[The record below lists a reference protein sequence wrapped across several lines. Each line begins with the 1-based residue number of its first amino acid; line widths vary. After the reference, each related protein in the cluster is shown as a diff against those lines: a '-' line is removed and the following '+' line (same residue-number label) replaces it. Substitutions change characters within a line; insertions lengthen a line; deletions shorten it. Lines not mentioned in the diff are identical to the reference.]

1 MSIAISCDSGTK
13 WKLYPVPGFPN
24 SSVGRESACNEGEQ
38 GSIPRSGRPPGEG
51 IGLPTPVFLGFRCG
65 SAGKESV
72 RNEGDLCSIPG
83 LRRSPGEGKCYPL
96 QFSGLENSM
105 DCIIHGL
112 TKNQTQLSDFHFC
125 FHSSFLSVLSL
136 VSKWYFLHSI
146 HWHFPDY

>member
-1 MSIAISCDSGTK
+1 MGFSGSSAGKESSCNAGDPS
-13 WKLYPVPGFPN
+13 
-24 SSVGRESACNEGEQ
+24 
-38 GSIPRSGRPPGEG
+38 SIPGLERSVGEG

-83 LRRSPGEGKCYPL
+83 LRRSPGEGNCCPL

-125 FHSSFLSVLSL
+125 FHSSFLSVLTL
-136 VSKWYFLHSI
+136 VSK
-146 HWHFPDY
+146 